1 MLILLRSKAIILGGV
16 FLSIPVY
23 YLSKESFEHKKENY
37 HLPDALLG
45 ELNIPKQGP
54 WTAVIDAHLLLS
66 VCFFGWHPKKS
77 NWLVKAELQLIVSD
91 SAVFL
96 LVPSI
101 AKEDF
106 NAFIHPL
113 IDTFEKGQLS
123 LSKLPLRLIE
133 LAMERNRKVLFDIEK
148 SLSNLEDEII
158 SADTEIMAEKFA
170 KEELS
175 PVTKKKRKKNPYKN
189 YMDRIIHHRKQ
200 LFLMYKYIEPL
211 DDAINFFTE
220 INHPLMGE
228 DLSPYVDKL
237 LKKQERLNSLLLQT
251 REYAT
256 QVREAWQTQVD
267 IGLNSIMKVFTVM
280 TSIFL
285 PLSLVTGWY
294 GMNFHNM
301 PELQWQYGYPM
312 ALGVSALLVI
322 LSLMYFKRNKLL

>member
-1 MLILLRSKAIILGGV
+1 
-16 FLSIPVY
+16 
-23 YLSKESFEHKKENY
+23 
-37 HLPDALLG
+37 
-45 ELNIPKQGP
+45 
-54 WTAVIDAHLLLS
+54 
-66 VCFFGWHPKKS
+66 
-77 NWLVKAELQLIVSD
+77 
-91 SAVFL
+91 
-96 LVPSI
+96 
-101 AKEDF
+101 
-106 NAFIHPL
+106 
-113 IDTFEKGQLS
+113 
-123 LSKLPLRLIE
+123 
-133 LAMERNRKVLFDIEK
+133 
-148 SLSNLEDEII
+148 
-158 SADTEIMAEKFA
+158 
-170 KEELS
+170 
-175 PVTKKKRKKNPYKN
+175 
-189 YMDRIIHHRKQ
+189 MDRIIHHRKQ

-312 ALGVSALLVI
+312 ALGVSALLLI
-322 LSLMYFKRNKLL
+322 LS